1 MTATSLQFK
10 HLKAALH
17 YLLHLCLT
25 KANRERERH
34 FLLEMKNL
42 ITFEICVNSVR
53 LEAKFEFEKGEKK
66 GRDEEK
72 LLKPNKKVFFFFQE
86 SIFQSKF
93 SE

>member
-1 MTATSLQFK
+1 MTATSS

-25 KANRERERH
+25 KANRERKRERH
-34 FLLEMKNL
+34 FSLEMKNL

-53 LEAKFEFEKGEKK
+53 LEAKFEFEKGERKKKLK

-72 LLKPNKKVFFFFQE
+72 LLKPNKKVFFFSRKYI
-86 SIFQSKF
+86 SI
-93 SE
+93 